1 MSVSLYDSA
10 VYGPLFSDRRI
21 VELFSDQR
29 RIETMLAVEVDL
41 AQVQADLGI
50 IPGHAAAAIAQGAS
64 DLRPDM
70 ESLGA
75 GTRRA
80 GVPVVE
86 LVSQLRHA
94 AGPDN
99 SGYVHY
105 GATSQDIIDTAHVIQ
120 IREALDYQEDQLNAL
135 IRELA
140 AVTHKYRHTLM
151 VARTRSQQALPTTFG
166 FKVAGWLLPLIRHRE
181 RLTELKPRLLVLQFG
196 GAVGTLAALHDR
208 GIKTMEAL
216 AVRLNLYAPVMP
228 WHSQRDGFAEFANWL
243 ALLTG
248 SLGKIG
254 QDIILL
260 AQSEV
265 AEVAERADQNAGAS
279 STMPNKSNPIT
290 CEMLV
295 AAARMNATLLANMHH
310 ALIAEHER
318 ATHGWQLEWITLP
331 QMMCNTS
338 AALGHTRTVVNN
350 MIVDENRMHINL
362 DTSNGLVLAEMAAF
376 RLSAEAGWGRARQ
389 LVATACAES
398 RRSGRHLMEVLDD
411 VDDSGIEW
419 SDCKDPARYL
429 GHADEFIDR
438 VLSEVGV
445 LR

>member
-29 RIETMLAVEVDL
+29 RIETMLAIEVDL

-50 IPGHAAAAIAQGAS
+50 IPEYAAAAIAQSAR

-75 GTRRA
+75 GTRRT

-94 AGPDN
+94 AGLDN
-99 SGYVHY
+99 SAYVHY
-105 GATSQDIIDTAHVIQ
+105 GATSQDIIDTAHVLQ
-120 IREALDYQEDQLNAL
+120 TREALDYQMDQLNAL

-140 AVTHKYRHTLM
+140 AVAHKYRHTLM
-151 VARTRSQQALPTTFG
+151 VARTRSQWALPTTFG
-166 FKVAGWLLPLIRHRE
+166 FKAAGWLSPLIRHRE
-181 RLTELKPRLLVLQFG
+181 RLIELKPRLLVLQFG

-208 GIKTMEAL
+208 GIKTLEAL
-216 AVRLNLYAPVMP
+216 ASRLNLYAPVMP

-265 AEVAERADQNAGAS
+265 EEVAESDDPNAGAS

-290 CEMLV
+290 SEMLV

-318 ATHGWQLEWITLP
+318 ATHGWQLEWNTLP
-331 QMMCNTS
+331 QMICNTS
-338 AALGHTRTVVNN
+338 AALGHARTVVNN
-350 MIVDENRMHINL
+350 IIVDKNRMYTNL
-362 DTSNGLVLAEMAAF
+362 EASNGLVLAELATL
-376 RLSAEAGWGRARQ
+376 RLSEKAGWKKARQ
-389 LVATACAES
+389 LVETACTES
-398 RRSGRHLMEVLDD
+398 RRSGRHLMEVLGD

-419 SDCKDPARYL
+419 SDFTDPARYL
-429 GHADEFIDR
+429 GHAEDFIDR
-438 VLSEVGV
+438 VLVEAGI